1 MAILQ
6 RQGGVNGMSGAAE
19 RKSSERHQQGAGWHV
34 LEPADVREQLKA
46 ESPLSDE
53 EAGNRLVSY
62 GPNALPEA
70 RAKGPWARLGRQLR
84 NFLIYVLATAAVIT
98 ASLGQWVD
106 AGVIAAVVV
115 IQTLVGFIQEGKAEQ
130 ALSAIRHMLAPK
142 ARVLRSGGQHQL
154 DAANLVPGDTVLLE
168 PGDRVPA
175 DLRLEKSHNLKID
188 EAILTGESE
197 AVDKS
202 TGAVSADAPLGDQS
216 GMAFSG
222 TMVAT
227 GTGRGIVVRT
237 GARTEIGRISGLLAQ
252 TTTLKTPLLEQ
263 MDRFARVLSIIVIL
277 TGIAIFFGGLVFSGL
292 PFRELFMA
300 VVGLTVAAIP
310 EGLPAILTITLA
322 IGVRQMARR
331 KAVVRRMPVIE
342 TLGAVSVI
350 CSDKTGTLTRN
361 EMMVTRAVLSGARL
375 EVTGEGYGFEGAVN
389 GEQGQQAK
397 SPLLDELA
405 RAAALCNDAHVHQE
419 SGRVRINGDPMEA
432 ALSVFARKAGFDVHS
447 SSADWPRKD
456 EVPFDTQNRFMAT
469 LNHDHHGHS
478 VIYLKGAPERILD
491 MCSGEVT
498 ESGEVSGLNRG
509 FWDQVITEMATE
521 GLRILALARKPA
533 RPGLSELAIEE
544 LEQGAELLGL
554 VGLLDPP
561 RQEAIRAI
569 ADCHDA
575 GIRVKMITGDH
586 GVTAGAIARKLGLK
600 NTDHVLTGRELD
612 QLDDKQL
619 RELVGE
625 VDVFA
630 RTSPEHKLRL
640 VTALQAQHGV
650 VAMTG
655 DGVNDAPALKRADVG
670 IAMGVK
676 GSEAAREA
684 SSVVLLDDNF
694 ASIAAA
700 VREGRTV
707 YTNLKK
713 GIAFMLP
720 INGGES
726 ISLITALLLGLT
738 LPISALQILWVNMV
752 SSVVLAM
759 TLAFEPAK
767 PDVMKKPP
775 RLRDESLLQGFVVW
789 RVAFVS
795 LLFLTGIF
803 AAWYWA
809 MHHDSSET
817 TARTL
822 AVNTL
827 VAMEVFYLFAV
838 RYLDSPSITL
848 RGVLGTPIVLLAVAT
863 VIALQLLFTYLPWF
877 NGTFGTEALSL
888 GMLAFAAGA
897 GVVVLVV
904 LEIETALRK
913 RLLRAGPG

>member
-1 MAILQ
+1 MTDSPESPGSAALEPELLRSQ
-6 RQGGVNGMSGAAE
+6 HWQALPAAEARERLKAGQPLSGAEVAE
-19 RKSSERHQQGAGWHV
+19 RLAALGY
-34 LEPADVREQLKA
+34 
-46 ESPLSDE
+46 
-53 EAGNRLVSY
+53 NR
-62 GPNALPEA
+62 LPEA
-70 RAKGPWARLGRQLR
+70 ATSGPLARLGRQLK
-84 NFLIYVLATAAVIT
+84 NFLIYVLLTAVVIT
-98 ASLGQWVD
+98 GALGHWVD
-106 AGVIAAVVV
+106 AGVILAVVV
-115 IQTLVGFIQEGKAEQ
+115 IQTLVGFLQEGRAEQ

-142 ARVLRSGGQHQL
+142 ARVVREDGQHQV
-154 DAANLVPGDTVLLE
+154 DAAELVPGDTILLE

-175 DLRLEKSHNLKID
+175 DIRLEKCHNLKIE

-202 TGAVSADAPLGDQS
+202 PEPVEAEAALGDQTC
-216 GMAFSG
+216 MAFSG

-227 GTGRGIVVRT
+227 GTGRGVVVRT
-237 GARTEIGRISGLLAQ
+237 GASTEIGRISGLLAS

-277 TGIAIFFGGLVFSGL
+277 TGVAIFFGGLAFSGL
-292 PFRELFMA
+292 EFRELFMA

-361 EMMVTRAVLSGARL
+361 EMMVTAAVAGGQRYD
-375 EVTGEGYGFEGAVN
+375 VTGEGYGFEGAVCCN
-389 GEQGQQAK
+389 GVPAEA
-397 SPLLDELA
+397 SPVLAEMA
-405 RAAALCNDAHVHQE
+405 RAAALCNDASISHRD
-419 SGRVRINGDPMEA
+419 GRAVIHGDPMEA
-432 ALSVFARKAGFDVHS
+432 ALKVFASKAEFDVEA
-447 SSADWPRKD
+447 SARDWPRVD
-456 EVPFDTQNRFMAT
+456 EVPFDTNVRFMAT
-469 LNHDHHGHS
+469 LHHGHHGRE
-478 VIYLKGAPERILD
+478 VAYLKGAPERILR
-491 MCSGEVT
+491 MCSHQLSDTGEPV
-498 ESGEVSGLNRG
+498 ELDHPA
-509 FWDQVITEMATE
+509 WDGIIAGMASE
-521 GLRILALARKPA
+521 GLRV
-533 RPGLSELAIEE
+533 LAIARRPVTPGSRELVVEE
-544 LEQGAELLGL
+544 LEQGAELLGV

-561 RQEAIRAI
+561 RQEAIQAI
-569 ADCHDA
+569 EECHSA
-575 GIRVKMITGDH
+575 GIQVKMITGDH
-586 GVTAGAIARKLGLK
+586 ALTAGAIARKLGLR
-600 NTDHVLTGRELD
+600 NTDKVLTGKDLD
-612 QLDDKQL
+612 AMDEQQLQQ
-619 RELVGE
+619 VAGE

-640 VTALQAQHGV
+640 VAALQALHGV

-694 ASIAAA
+694 ASIVAA

-707 YTNLKK
+707 YTNLRK

-726 ISLITALLLGLT
+726 ISLITALLLGLA

-759 TLAFEPAK
+759 TLAFEP
-767 PDVMKKPP
+767 PEPGVMAQPP
-775 RLRDESLLQGFVVW
+775 RPRDEPLLRGFVVW

-795 LLFLTGIF
+795 LLFLAGIF
-803 AAWYWA
+803 GAWFWA
-809 MHHDSSET
+809 MYNYDDAVVAS
-817 TARTL
+817 TL

-838 RYLDSPSITL
+838 RYLDTPSITL
-848 RGVLGTPIVLLAVAT
+848 RGVLGTPVVLLAVLA
-863 VIALQLLFTYLPWF
+863 VIVLQSLFTWVPWF
-877 NGTFGTEALSL
+877 QNTFTSAALSPEAL
-888 GMLAFAAGA
+888 GFAVLA
-897 GVVVLVV
+897 GVAVLVL
-904 LEIETALRK
+904 LELETAIR
-913 RLLRAGPG
+913 RRLRAARG

>member
-1 MAILQ
+1 MSEVSTSGSKGSVARGEQSQAWHAI
-6 RQGGVNGMSGAAE
+6 AAE
-19 RKSSERHQQGAGWHV
+19 QARVFLDAPEPLTDESAQAR
-34 LEPADVREQLKA
+34 LETF
-46 ESPLSDE
+46 
-53 EAGNRLVSY
+53 
-62 GPNALPEA
+62 GPNQLPEG
-70 RAKGPWARLGRQLR
+70 RTSGPLARLGRQLR
-84 NFLIYVLATAAVIT
+84 NFLIYVLLTAAAIT
-98 ASLGQWVD
+98 GALGHWVD
-106 AGVIAAVVV
+106 AGVILAVVI
-115 IQTLVGFIQEGKAEQ
+115 IQTLVGFIQEGRAEQ
-130 ALSAIRHMLAPK
+130 ALSAIRHMLAPR
-142 ARVLRSGGQHQL
+142 ARIVRAGGQHQV
-154 DAANLVPGDTVLLE
+154 DASELVPGDTVLLE
-168 PGDRVPA
+168 AGDRVPA
-175 DLRLEKSHNLKID
+175 DIRLEKTNNLKIE

-202 TGAVSADAPLGDQS
+202 PDPVEEQSALGDQT

-227 GTGRGIVVRT
+227 GTARGVVVRT
-237 GARTEIGRISGLLAQ
+237 GTHTEIGRISGLLAD
-252 TTTLKTPLLEQ
+252 TTSLKTPLLEQ
-263 MDRFARVLSIIVIL
+263 MDRFARVLSLIVVAAGII
-277 TGIAIFFGGLVFSGL
+277 IFFGGLAFSGL
-292 PFRELFMA
+292 EFRELFMA

-361 EMMVTRAVLSGARL
+361 EMMVTAAVTADERY
-375 EVTGEGYGFEGAVN
+375 EITGEGYGTDGRVCREGQPVTGDGVLA
-389 GEQGQQAK
+389 
-397 SPLLDELA
+397 ELA
-405 RAAALCNDAHVHQE
+405 RAAALCNDASIIGKDGQPSIH
-419 SGRVRINGDPMEA
+419 GDPMEA
-432 ALSVFARKAGFDVHS
+432 ALKVFAGKAEFDHVN
-447 SSADWPRKD
+447 SASAWPRVD
-456 EVPFDTQNRFMAT
+456 EIPFDTRIRFMAT
-469 LNHDHHGHS
+469 LHHDHHGHG
-478 VIYLKGAPERILD
+478 IAYLKGAPERILA
-491 MCSGEVT
+491 MCAHQVSTDGGT
-498 ESGEVSGLNRG
+498 EPLSTEHWERI
-509 FWDQVITEMATE
+509 ITEMASE
-521 GLRILALARKPA
+521 GLRVLALAR
-533 RPGLSELAIEE
+533 RPMAKGSRELVLEE
-544 LEQGAELLGL
+544 LEQGAELLGV

-569 ADCHDA
+569 KECHDA

-586 GVTAGAIARKLGLK
+586 ALTAGAIARKLGLR
-600 NTDHVLTGRELD
+600 NADRVLTGKELD
-612 QLDDKQL
+612 DLDEDQL
-619 RELVGE
+619 RSLAGE

-640 VTALQAQHGV
+640 VKALQALHGV

-676 GSEAAREA
+676 GSEAARQA

-707 YTNLKK
+707 YTNLRK

-726 ISLITALLLGLT
+726 VSLITALLLGLT

-752 SSVVLAM
+752 SSVLLAM
-759 TLAFEPAK
+759 TLAFEP
-767 PDVMKKPP
+767 PEPGVMRQPP
-775 RLRDESLLQGFVVW
+775 RPRDESLLQGFVVW

-795 LLFLTGIF
+795 LLFLVGIF
-803 AAWYWA
+803 AAWFWV
-809 MHHDSSET
+809 MHRHQDPVL
-817 TARTL
+817 AGTL

-838 RYLDSPSITL
+838 RYLDSASITL
-848 RGVLGTPIVLLAVAT
+848 RGVLGTPVVLAAIAAV
-863 VIALQLLFTYLPWF
+863 VVLQLLFTYLPWF
-877 NGTFGTEALSL
+877 QHTFTTTALSL
-888 GMLAFAAGA
+888 EQLAFSVVA

-904 LEIETALRK
+904 LELETAIRNRVK
-913 RLLRAGPG
+913 AVRG

>member
-1 MAILQ
+1 MADATPIESLPAQATEKPWHTMDALQ
-6 RQGGVNGMSGAAE
+6 ARQLLEATAPLSEAGAAL
-19 RKSSERHQQGAGWHV
+19 RLARH
-34 LEPADVREQLKA
+34 
-46 ESPLSDE
+46 
-53 EAGNRLVSY
+53 
-62 GPNALPEA
+62 GPNCLPEA
-70 RAKGPWARLGRQLR
+70 KPKSPLARLGRQLH
-84 NFLIYVLATAAVIT
+84 NFLIYILLAAAAIT
-98 ASLGQWVD
+98 GALGHWID
-106 AGVIAAVVV
+106 AGVILAVVI

-142 ARVLRSGGQHQL
+142 ARVIREDGQHQV
-154 DAANLVPGDTVLLE
+154 DAADLVPGDTVLLE
-168 PGDRVPA
+168 SGDRVPA
-175 DLRLEKSHNLKID
+175 DIRLEKCHNLKIE

-197 AVDKS
+197 AVEKS
-202 TGAVSADAPLGDQS
+202 PEPVGRKAALGDQI

-222 TMVAT
+222 TMVST

-237 GARTEIGRISGLLAQ
+237 GAATEIGRISGLLAR
-252 TTTLKTPLLEQ
+252 TTSLKTPLLEQ
-263 MDRFARVLSIIVIL
+263 MDRFARMLSITVI
-277 TGIAIFFGGLVFSGL
+277 IASVAIFFGGLIFSAL

-331 KAVVRRMPVIE
+331 QAVVRRMPVIE
-342 TLGAVSVI
+342 SLGAVSVI

-361 EMMVTRAVLSGARL
+361 EMMVTTVVQARQRL
-375 EVTGEGYGFEGAVN
+375 KVTGEGYQLEGMLRHAN
-389 GEQGQQAK
+389 QPAELTGALE
-397 SPLLDELA
+397 ELA
-405 RAAALCNDAHVHQE
+405 RAAALCNDADLSWQDEQPHVQ
-419 SGRVRINGDPMEA
+419 GDPMEA
-432 ALSVFARKAGFDVHS
+432 ALKVFAHKAAFDIQA
-447 SSADWPRKD
+447 SADEWPRKD
-456 EVPFDTQNRFMAT
+456 EIPFDTQSRFMAT

-478 VIYLKGAPERILD
+478 VAYVKGAPERILD
-491 MCSGEVT
+491 MCKAEVMENGET
-498 ESGEVSGLNRG
+498 VSLDRAS
-509 FWDQVITEMATE
+509 WDQVISELASE
-521 GLRILALARKPA
+521 GLRVLALARKPLP
-533 RPGLSELAIEE
+533 RGTTDLAVED
-544 LEQGAELLGL
+544 LNTGVELLGL
-554 VGLLDPP
+554 VGLMDPP

-569 ADCHDA
+569 SDCHAA

-586 GVTAGAIARKLGLK
+586 ALTAGAIAHKLGLQ
-600 NTDHVLTGRELD
+600 NSERVLTGKELD
-612 QLDDKQL
+612 GLSAQ
-619 RELVGE
+619 ELQHLATE

-640 VTALQAQHGV
+640 VEALQAGHGV

-759 TLAFEPAK
+759 TLAFEPAE

-775 RLRDESLLQGFVVW
+775 RDRDEALLQGFLVW
-789 RVAFVS
+789 RVVFVS

-803 AAWYWA
+803 GAWFWA
-809 MHHDSSET
+809 MHHHGDQS

-838 RYLDSPSITL
+838 RYLDTPSITL
-848 RGVLGTPIVLLAVAT
+848 RGVLGTPVVLVAVAT
-863 VIALQLLFTYLPWF
+863 VAVLQLLFTYLPWF
-877 NGTFGTEALSL
+877 NDTFETRALSWE
-888 GMLAFAAGA
+888 MLAFACVA
-897 GVVVLVV
+897 GVLVLII
-904 LEIETALRK
+904 LEIETWVRR
-913 RLLRAGPG
+913 RLWPVSAASG

>member
-1 MAILQ
+1 MPRPDTNPATAPVSELAWHALAADEARSQLQ
-6 RQGGVNGMSGAAE
+6 APAPLSAAE
-19 RKSSERHQQGAGWHV
+19 AGDRLRRHGA
-34 LEPADVREQLKA
+34 
-46 ESPLSDE
+46 
-53 EAGNRLVSY
+53 
-62 GPNALPEA
+62 NALPEA
-70 RAKGPWARLGRQLR
+70 RVRGPWLRLVQQLR

-98 ASLGQWVD
+98 ASLGHWVD
-106 AGVIAAVVV
+106 ASVILAVVV
-115 IQTLVGFIQEGKAEQ
+115 IQTFVGFIQEGRAEQ

-142 ARVLRSGGQHQL
+142 ARVLRADGQHMV
-154 DAANLVPGDTVLLE
+154 DAATLVPGDTVLLE

-175 DLRLEKSHNLKID
+175 DLRLEKAHQLKIN
-188 EAILTGESE
+188 EAILTGESQAADKTTVVVNSN
-197 AVDKS
+197 AV
-202 TGAVSADAPLGDQS
+202 LGDQS
-216 GMAFSG
+216 NMAFSG

-227 GTGRGIVVRT
+227 GTGRGVVVRT
-237 GARTEIGRISGLLAQ
+237 GEDTEIGRISGLLAD
-252 TTTLKTPLLEQ
+252 TLSLRTPLLEQ
-263 MDRFARVLSIIVIL
+263 MDRFARRLSAIVIL
-277 TGIAIFFGGLVFSGL
+277 AGIAIFFGGLLFSGL

-331 KAVVRRMPVIE
+331 NAVVRRMPVIE

-361 EMMVTRAVLSGARL
+361 EMMVTRTVVAGGAL
-375 EVTGEGYGFEGAVN
+375 EVTGEGYGFDGAVTDAR
-389 GEQGQQAK
+389 GAPAR
-397 SPLLDELA
+397 SPGLDELA
-405 RAAALCNDAHVHQE
+405 RAAALCNDAQVVQDS
-419 SGRVRINGDPMEA
+419 SGVRVSGDPMEA
-432 ALSVFARKAGFDVHS
+432 ALLVFARKEGFDVDD
-447 SSADWPRKD
+447 SARDWPRRD
-456 EVPFDTQNRFMAT
+456 EIPFDTENRFMAT

-478 VIYLKGAPERILD
+478 VIYLKGAPERVLE
-491 MCSGEVT
+491 MCSG
-498 ESGEVSGLNRG
+498 
-509 FWDQVITEMATE
+509 QVIDSGVVAELDQPFWHAAITDMASE
-521 GLRILALARKPA
+521 GFRVLALARKPVA
-533 RPGLSELAIEE
+533 RGVADLAVED
-544 LEQGAELLGL
+544 LAQGAELLGL

-561 RQEAIRAI
+561 RQEAIQAI
-569 ADCHDA
+569 AECRAA
-575 GIRVKMITGDH
+575 GIEVKMITGDH
-586 GVTAGAIARKLGLK
+586 ALTAGAIARKLGLA
-600 NTDHVLTGRELD
+600 NTLEVLTGSDLD
-612 QLDDKQL
+612 RLDASQL
-619 RELVGE
+619 RERVAE

-640 VTALQAQHGV
+640 VEALQTRGAV

-655 DGVNDAPALKRADVG
+655 DGVNDAPALKRAEVG

-684 SSVVLLDDNF
+684 ASVVLLDDNF

-707 YTNLKK
+707 YANLKK

-759 TLAFEPAK
+759 TLAFEPTE
-767 PDVMKKPP
+767 PDVMQRPP
-775 RLRDESLLQGFVVW
+775 RARNESLMRGFVLW
-789 RVAFVS
+789 RVALVS
-795 LLFLTGIF
+795 LLFLAGIF

-809 MHHDSSET
+809 IHHYGNDQ

-838 RYLDSPSITL
+838 RYLDSASLTL
-848 RGVLGTPIVLLAVAT
+848 RGVLGTPVVLLAVAG
-863 VIALQLLFTYLPWF
+863 VLVLQLMFTYLPWF
-877 NGTFGTEALSL
+877 NQTFDTVPLSL
-888 GMLAFAAGA
+888 GMLGFAGA
-897 GVVVLVV
+897 TGVLLLLV
-904 LEIETALRK
+904 LEAETALRR
-913 RLLRAGPG
+913 RLFSPLRE

>member
-1 MAILQ
+1 MSESVVLKNGECEQ
-6 RQGGVNGMSGAAE
+6 RE
-19 RKSSERHQQGAGWHV
+19 PEWHV
-34 LEPADVREQLKA
+34 LQSAEARQELKA
-46 ESPLSDE
+46 KEPLSEDE
-53 EAGNRLVSY
+53 VRQRLARH

-70 RAKGPWARLGRQLR
+70 RAKGPWARLGRQLK
-84 NFLIYVLATAAVIT
+84 NFLIYVLAGAAVIT
-98 ASLGQWVD
+98 ASLGHWVD
-106 AGVIAAVVV
+106 AGVILAVVV
-115 IQTLVGFIQEGKAEQ
+115 IQTLVGFVQEGKAEQ

-142 ARVLRSGGQHQL
+142 ARVMRSDGQHQI

-202 TGAVSADAPLGDQS
+202 TGSVAPDAPLGDQS

-227 GTGRGIVVRT
+227 GTGRGVVVRT

-263 MDRFARVLSIIVIL
+263 MDRFARILSIIVIAA
-277 TGIAIFFGGLVFSGL
+277 GIAIFVGGAAFSGL

-322 IGVRQMARR
+322 IGVRHMSRR
-331 KAVVRRMPVIE
+331 QAVVCRMPVIE
-342 TLGAVSVI
+342 TLGAVSVV
-350 CSDKTGTLTRN
+350 CSDKTGTLSRN
-361 EMMVTRAVLSGARL
+361 EMMVTRAVLSGVQL
-375 EVTGEGYGFEGAVN
+375 EVTGEGYDLDGAVN
-389 GEQGQQAK
+389 AENGHP
-397 SPLLDELA
+397 SDSTLLDELA
-405 RAAALCNDAHVHQE
+405 RAAALCNDAHVHHD
-419 SGRVRINGDPMEA
+419 SGRIRIAGDPMEA
-432 ALSVFARKAGFDVHS
+432 ALSVFARKAGFDVDGS
-447 SSADWPRKD
+447 AADWPRKD
-456 EVPFDTQNRFMAT
+456 EIPFDTENRFMAT

-491 MCSGEVT
+491 MCNSEVA
-498 ESGEVSGLNRG
+498 ESGETSELRRD
-509 FWDQVITEMATE
+509 FWERVITEMASD
-521 GLRILALARKPA
+521 GLRVLALARKPA
-533 RPGLSELAIEE
+533 ERGSGELAIED

-569 ADCHDA
+569 AECHEA

-586 GVTAGAIARKLGLK
+586 GITAGAIARKLGLK
-600 NTDHVLTGRELD
+600 NTGRVLTGKELD
-612 QLDDKQL
+612 QLDDDQL
-619 RELVGE
+619 RDLVGE

-640 VTALQAQHGV
+640 VTALQALHGV

-726 ISLITALLLGLT
+726 ISLVTALLLGLT

-759 TLAFEPAK
+759 TLAFEPAE
-767 PDVMKKPP
+767 PDVMKHPP
-775 RLRDESLLQGFVVW
+775 RGRNESLLRGFVVW
-789 RVAFVS
+789 RVVFVS
-795 LLFLTGIF
+795 LLFLGGIF

-809 MHHDSSET
+809 MHHHGDES

-827 VAMEVFYLFAV
+827 VAMEMFYLFAV
-838 RYLDSPSITL
+838 RYLDSASITL
-848 RGVLGTPIVLLAVAT
+848 RGVLGTPIVLLAVAA
-863 VIALQLLFTYLPWF
+863 VIALQLLFTYTPWF
-877 NGTFGTEALSL
+877 NETFGTQALSVE
-888 GMLAFAAGA
+888 MLAFAAVS
-897 GVVVLVV
+897 GVVVLVI
-904 LEIETALRK
+904 LEIETVVR
-913 RLLRAGPG
+913 RRWLRAGPG

>member
-1 MAILQ
+1 MSNAALQ
-6 RQGGVNGMSGAAE
+6 TQSPEPPWHTLEVASARAELQAKAPLTSPDAAE
-19 RKSSERHQQGAGWHV
+19 R
-34 LEPADVREQLKA
+34 LTT
-46 ESPLSDE
+46 
-53 EAGNRLVSY
+53 Y
-62 GPNALPEA
+62 GPNRLPEG
-70 RAKGPWARLGRQLR
+70 RSSGPLARLGRQLR
-84 NFLIYVLATAAVIT
+84 NFLIYVLCAAAAIT
-98 ASLGQWVD
+98 GALGHWVD
-106 AGVIAAVVV
+106 AGVILAVVV

-130 ALSAIRHMLAPK
+130 ALSAIRHMLAPQ
-142 ARVLRSGGQHQL
+142 ARVVREDGQHQV
-154 DAANLVPGDTVLLE
+154 DAADLVPGDTVLLE

-175 DLRLEKSHNLKID
+175 DIRLEKCHNLKIE

-202 TGAVSADAPLGDQS
+202 PEPVAEDAALGDQK
-216 GMAFSG
+216 GMSFSG

-227 GTGRGIVVRT
+227 GTGRGVVVRT
-237 GARTEIGRISGLLAQ
+237 GAATEIGRISGLLAR
-252 TTTLKTPLLEQ
+252 TTSLKTPLLEQ
-263 MDRFARVLSIIVIL
+263 MDRFARVLSIIVL
-277 TGIAIFFGGLVFSGL
+277 VAGAAIFFGGLAFSGL

-331 KAVVRRMPVIE
+331 QAVVRRMPVIE
-342 TLGAVSVI
+342 SLGAVSVI

-361 EMMVTRAVLSGARL
+361 EMMVTAVVQGDRRF
-375 EVTGEGYGFEGAVN
+375 EVTGEGYELEGMLRQDNQPAEVA
-389 GEQGQQAK
+389 GALE
-397 SPLLDELA
+397 ELA
-405 RAAALCNDAHVHQE
+405 RAATLCNDADIDFRGG
-419 SGRVRINGDPMEA
+419 SVRIQGDPMEA
-432 ALSVFARKAGFDVHS
+432 ALKVFAHKAAFDIDA
-447 SSADWPRKD
+447 SAAEWPRKD
-456 EVPFDTQNRFMAT
+456 EIPFDTQTRFMAT
-469 LNHDHHGHS
+469 LNHDHHGHGL
-478 VIYLKGAPERILD
+478 VYIKGAPERILEMSD
-491 MCSGEVT
+491 TEVT
-498 ESGEVSGLNRG
+498 ADGGTAGMDRARWE
-509 FWDQVITEMATE
+509 QVIADMASD
-521 GLRILALARKPA
+521 GLRVLALARKPVP
-533 RPGLSELAIEE
+533 RGTTDLAVED
-544 LEQGAELLGL
+544 LETGVELLGL

-586 GVTAGAIARKLGLK
+586 ALTAGAIARKLGLK
-600 NTDHVLTGRELD
+600 NSERVVTGKELD
-612 QLDDKQL
+612 SESAESLQQLAT
-619 RELVGE
+619 E

-640 VTALQAQHGV
+640 VEALQARHGV

-713 GIAFMLP
+713 AIAFMLP

-726 ISLITALLLGLT
+726 ISLVTALLLGLT

-759 TLAFEPAK
+759 TLAFEPPE
-767 PDVMKKPP
+767 PDVMKHPP
-775 RLRDESLLQGFVVW
+775 RPREQSLLQGFLVW

-795 LLFLTGIF
+795 LLFLAGIF
-803 AAWYWA
+803 AAWSWA
-809 MHHDSSET
+809 MHHHGDQGV
-817 TARTL
+817 ARTL

-838 RYLDSPSITL
+838 RYLDTASISL
-848 RGVLGTPIVLLAVAT
+848 RGVLGTPVVLTAVAA
-863 VIALQLLFTYLPWF
+863 IAILQSLFTYLPWF
-877 NGTFGTEALSL
+877 HQTFETRPLAPD
-888 GMLAFAAGA
+888 MLLFAVVAGA
-897 GVVVLVV
+897 VLLLI
-904 LEIETALRK
+904 LEAETWVRRRWALG
-913 RLLRAGPG
+913 LGSQ

>member
-1 MAILQ
+1 MSEVSTSGSKGSVARGEQSQAWHAI
-6 RQGGVNGMSGAAE
+6 AAE
-19 RKSSERHQQGAGWHV
+19 QARVFLDAPEPLTDESAQAR
-34 LEPADVREQLKA
+34 LETF
-46 ESPLSDE
+46 
-53 EAGNRLVSY
+53 
-62 GPNALPEA
+62 GPNQLPEG
-70 RAKGPWARLGRQLR
+70 RTSGPLARLGRQLR
-84 NFLIYVLATAAVIT
+84 NFLIYVLLTAAAIT
-98 ASLGQWVD
+98 GALGHWVD
-106 AGVIAAVVV
+106 AGVILAVVI
-115 IQTLVGFIQEGKAEQ
+115 IQTLVGFIQEGRAEQ
-130 ALSAIRHMLAPK
+130 ALSAIRHMLAPR
-142 ARVLRSGGQHQL
+142 ARIVRAGGQHQV
-154 DAANLVPGDTVLLE
+154 DASELVPGDTVLLE
-168 PGDRVPA
+168 AGDRVPA
-175 DLRLEKSHNLKID
+175 DIRLEKTNNLKIE

-202 TGAVSADAPLGDQS
+202 PDPVEEQSALGDQT

-227 GTGRGIVVRT
+227 GTARGVVVRT
-237 GARTEIGRISGLLAQ
+237 GTHTEIGRISGLLAD
-252 TTTLKTPLLEQ
+252 TTSLKTPLLEQ
-263 MDRFARVLSIIVIL
+263 MDRFARVLSLIVVAAGII
-277 TGIAIFFGGLVFSGL
+277 IFFGGLAFSGL
-292 PFRELFMA
+292 EFRELFMA

-361 EMMVTRAVLSGARL
+361 EMMVTTAVTGGERY
-375 EVTGEGYGFEGAVN
+375 EITGEGYGTDGRVCREGQPVTGDGVLA
-389 GEQGQQAK
+389 
-397 SPLLDELA
+397 ELA
-405 RAAALCNDAHVHQE
+405 RAAALCNDASIIGKDGQPSIH
-419 SGRVRINGDPMEA
+419 GDPMEA
-432 ALSVFARKAGFDVHS
+432 ALKVFAGKAEFDHVN
-447 SSADWPRKD
+447 SATAWPRVD
-456 EVPFDTQNRFMAT
+456 EVPFDTRIRFMAT
-469 LNHDHHGHS
+469 LHHDHHGHG
-478 VIYLKGAPERILD
+478 IAYLKGAPERILA
-491 MCSGEVT
+491 MCAHQVSTDGGT
-498 ESGEVSGLNRG
+498 EPLSTEHWERI
-509 FWDQVITEMATE
+509 ITEMASE
-521 GLRILALARKPA
+521 GLRVLALAR
-533 RPGLSELAIEE
+533 RPMAKGSRELVLEE
-544 LEQGAELLGL
+544 LEQGAELLGV

-569 ADCHDA
+569 KECHDA

-586 GVTAGAIARKLGLK
+586 ALTAGAIARKLGLR
-600 NTDHVLTGRELD
+600 NTDRVLTGNELD
-612 QLDDKQL
+612 ELDEDQL
-619 RELVGE
+619 RDLAGE

-640 VTALQAQHGV
+640 VKALQALHGV

-676 GSEAAREA
+676 GSEAARQA

-707 YTNLKK
+707 YTNLRK

-726 ISLITALLLGLT
+726 VSLITALLLGLT

-752 SSVVLAM
+752 SSVLLAM
-759 TLAFEPAK
+759 TLAFEP
-767 PDVMKKPP
+767 PEPGVMRQPP
-775 RLRDESLLQGFVVW
+775 RPRDESLLQGFVVW

-795 LLFLTGIF
+795 LLFLVGIF
-803 AAWYWA
+803 AAWFWV
-809 MHHDSSET
+809 MHRHQDPVLAS
-817 TARTL
+817 TL

-838 RYLDSPSITL
+838 RYLDSASITL
-848 RGVLGTPIVLLAVAT
+848 RGVLGTPVVLAAIAAV
-863 VIALQLLFTYLPWF
+863 VALQLLFTYLPWF
-877 NGTFGTEALSL
+877 QSTFTTAALSL
-888 GMLAFAAGA
+888 EQLAFSVVA

-904 LEIETALRK
+904 LELETAIRN
-913 RLLRAGPG
+913 RLKAARG